1 MVENG
6 GESGESLATN
16 EQQPLCHASPG
27 RESVGQ
33 GMGETGLEEIVEDDT
48 MSEESFASA
57 ESQGYRTEEV
67 ETLTFE
73 VSMIQLGW
81 QNEELVSD
89 RWVKIAD
96 QPEVRVMQLTKRDEP
111 LEREDEGCSRT
122 GDGETKTKTVYCVTG
137 LQMSKQQELVEAS
150 FQLRARLL
158 ELNAV
163 TFANV
168 ELGAIPVDVAYG
180 TALSQQEVPD
190 YFAGPA
196 MAKTVTQE
204 SRVVFGPEQAE
215 WKEAILAEL
224 ESFAKLEVYE
234 VVKLK
239 DVRGAEILPGRLV
252 LVVKPNPERAKG
264 KKARIV
270 VCGNF
275 QTVHPDEMSKTVV
288 PYVECCC
295 LWRLTEVG
303 RLKHGMCRRRSCM
316 RDCMEIETRTWMV
329 SISI

>member
-1 MVENG
+1 MRRPEG
-6 GESGESLATN
+6 IKEKGWFD
-16 EQQPLCHASPG
+16 
-27 RESVGQ
+27 
-33 GMGETGLEEIVEDDT
+33 EIAEDDA

-57 ESQGYRTEEV
+57 ESQGYRTEEE
-67 ETLTFE
+67 ETLNFE

-89 RWVKIAD
+89 RWVRIAD

-111 LEREDEGCSRT
+111 LEREEEGCSKT
-122 GDGETKTKTVYCVTG
+122 GDDEKKKTVYGVTG
-137 LQMSKQQELVEAS
+137 LKISKQVELVEAS

-163 TFANV
+163 TFENV
-168 ELGAIPVDVAYG
+168 DLGAIPVDVAYV

-224 ESFAKLEVYE
+224 ESFAKT
-234 VVKLK
+234 
-239 DVRGAEILPGRLV
+239 G
-252 LVVKPNPERAKG
+252 
-264 KKARIV
+264 
-270 VCGNF
+270 
-275 QTVHPDEMSKTVV
+275 
-288 PYVECCC
+288 
-295 LWRLTEVG
+295 
-303 RLKHGMCRRRSCM
+303 
-316 RDCMEIETRTWMV
+316 
-329 SISI
+329 SI